1 MYGVAIAPPLYTS
14 LLFPVGL
21 VDISDDPCYRGIYD
35 EDRHDP
41 DPTYEPDAAEEQ
53 KLFSQYAENI
63 LLKITSYL
71 TSVRQ
76 HENLFTFEGTHSL
89 SNVVRLTEDVLEM
102 GTYQRL
108 QQRLSRHTR
117 LVKKHL
123 GRKVELARDLA
134 YLKLI
139 SFLVPFLIGLKKKMR
154 IPDLSQMLLPVSGL
168 GTSYY
173 SDLQIRNKLPGVW
186 CSIRETK
193 HRFYPILFYSL
204 HFLDDLRH
212 LF

>member
-1 MYGVAIAPPLYTS
+1 M
-14 LLFPVGL
+14 
-21 VDISDDPCYRGIYD
+21 DISDDPCYQGIYN
-35 EDRHDP
+35 EDKHNP
-41 DPTYEPDAAEEQ
+41 DPTYDPNTAEEQ

-76 HENLFTFEGTHSL
+76 HENLFTFESTHSL
-89 SNVVRLTEDVLEM
+89 SDVVRLTEDSLEL

-139 SFLVPFLIGLKKKMR
+139 SFLVPFLIGLRKKMR
-154 IPDLSQMLLPVSGL
+154 IPDLSQMLLPISGVY
-168 GTSYY
+168 TSLICKEQT
-173 SDLQIRNKLPGVW
+173 STRA
-186 CSIRETK
+186 
-193 HRFYPILFYSL
+193 LFNSAKVTF
-204 HFLDDLRH
+204 FL
-212 LF
+212 

>member
-1 MYGVAIAPPLYTS
+1 M
-14 LLFPVGL
+14 
-21 VDISDDPCYRGIYD
+21 SDDPCYQDIYD
-35 EDRHDP
+35 EAQHSP
-41 DPTYEPDAAEEQ
+41 DPTYNPDGAEEQ
-53 KLFSQYAENI
+53 ELFSQYAENI

-89 SNVVRLTEDVLEM
+89 SSVVRLTEDVLEL

-108 QQRLSRHTR
+108 QQRLSRHVR

-123 GRKVELARDLA
+123 ERKVELARDLT

-154 IPDLSQMLLPVSGL
+154 IPDLSQMLVPISGL
-168 GTSYY
+168 YTW
-173 SDLQIRNKLPGVW
+173 V
-186 CSIRETK
+186 
-193 HRFYPILFYSL
+193 
-204 HFLDDLRH
+204 
-212 LF
+212 